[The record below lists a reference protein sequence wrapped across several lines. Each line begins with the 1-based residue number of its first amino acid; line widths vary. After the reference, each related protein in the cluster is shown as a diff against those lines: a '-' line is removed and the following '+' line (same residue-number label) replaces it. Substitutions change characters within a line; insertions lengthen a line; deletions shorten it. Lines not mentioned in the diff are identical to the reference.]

1 MIFVLIFFSVVF
13 SFPILFVVDKLRRS
27 PEVKERYRGEIENQR
42 KALADEPEK
51 FDNWLSSRKRE
62 ASDGRFESDIMI
74 TLIIAVPLAFFP
86 TSLISGWLNS

>member
-13 SFPILFVVDKLRRS
+13 SFPILFVVDKLRKR
-27 PEVKERYRGEIENQR
+27 PKVKERYRGEIENQR
-42 KALADEPEK
+42 KALVNEPEK

-62 ASDGRFESDIMI
+62 ASDSRFESDIVI

-86 TSLISGWLNS
+86 TSLISSWLNS